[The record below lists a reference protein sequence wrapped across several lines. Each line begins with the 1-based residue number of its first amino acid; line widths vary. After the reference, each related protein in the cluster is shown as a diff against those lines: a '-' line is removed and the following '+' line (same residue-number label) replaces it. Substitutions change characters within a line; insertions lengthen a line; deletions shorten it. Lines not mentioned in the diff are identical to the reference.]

1 MIYNMNNVYQHQY
14 QGYERDTII
23 IIIVHLHDLHLWKHN

>member
-1 MIYNMNNVYQHQY
+1 MIYNMNNVYQY
-14 QGYERDTII
+14 QDYERDTII

>member
-1 MIYNMNNVYQHQY
+1 MIYNMNNVYQD
-14 QGYERDTII
+14 YERDTII